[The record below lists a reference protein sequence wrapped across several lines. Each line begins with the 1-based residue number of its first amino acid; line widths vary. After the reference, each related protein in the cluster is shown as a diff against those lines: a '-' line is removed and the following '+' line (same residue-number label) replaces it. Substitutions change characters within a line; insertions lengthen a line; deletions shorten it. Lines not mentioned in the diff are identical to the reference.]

1 MAIIEFGLSHV
12 FQPDS
17 DPVDNA
23 QVIHLLLESLVAINR
38 AYLRRHS
45 APALYKRGVTY
56 GRTRIWE
63 SIPDALLRGKADCKT
78 LSAWK
83 IAEDRQKRIKVEPAF
98 RWITNLQGVRDYHIL
113 LEYKDHWEDPSKI
126 LGMEQYHRLM
136 NARPSQEF

>member
-12 FQPDS
+12 FSPDS

-23 QVIHLLLESLVAINR
+23 QVLNLLLESLVAINR
-38 AYLRRHS
+38 AYLRRHT
-45 APALYKRGVTY
+45 APALYKSGVTY

-63 SIPDALLRGKADCKT
+63 SIPDAIIRTRADCKT

-83 IAEDRQKRIKVEPAF
+83 IAEDRQKGIEVLPSF
-98 RWITNLQGVRDYHIL
+98 RWITNSQGQRDYHIL

-126 LGMEQYHRLM
+126 LGMEKYHALM
-136 NARPSQEF
+136 AQRRSREF

>member
-1 MAIIEFGLSHV
+1 MIIEFGLSHA
-12 FQPDS
+12 FSPDS

-23 QVIHLLLESLVAINR
+23 QVLRLLLESLVAIDR

-45 APALYKRGVTY
+45 APALYKSGVTY

-63 SIPDALLRGKADCKT
+63 SIPDALLRGRADCKT

-83 IAEDRQKRIKVEPAF
+83 IAEDRNKGISVEPAF
-98 RWITNLQGVRDYHIL
+98 RWITNSQGQRDYHIL

-126 LGMEQYHRLM
+126 LGMEQYHSLM
-136 NARPSQEF
+136 RQRQSREF